1 MMERNRIK
9 SKRKGSGLFGLGWR
23 DLLIGVSIAI
33 FIAAAIML
41 GHAVAQSQSYA
52 LSPIEE
58 LGKRIFFDNISI
70 PERMSCATCHDPK
83 AGGTLKNSG
92 TNLHQVGVT
101 GANPHTA
108 GGLKPPTNAYASFI
122 PKFQP
127 CAVGFFG
134 YCGGNFWNGRSE
146 GNDIPLFAGAAGHV
160 GDEVFEVGGFLDPGL
175 QLAYSVYLGPVADQA
190 LNPFGNLVEQNIER
204 EGVCRHV
211 EKAKYAPLFKT
222 VWKEAIDCSSAGLDK
237 SFKRIAVSLAAWQA
251 STEVNSFSSKRDIVL
266 AKDADGKFPLDG
278 FTAQEN
284 LGHDLFYNTLPIPF
298 LPEGTPPVNVR
309 PFPNLPVTNCS
320 FCHLSSTVAPDGTD
334 PVERYTDDAYHNIGT
349 PFNPEI
355 AGSPNPNPILADHTG
370 ALDPAA
376 IPGPATF
383 LPLGYVKTPTLR
395 NVDKRPGKGFT
406 KAYTH
411 NGWFKSMESIVHFY
425 NTADVNPVGSK
436 LHTVTR
442 CPDGITTEKDA
453 LANNCWPAPEYH
465 DVPGLAIGAIFGNLG
480 LTPEE
485 EDAIVAYLKTFT
497 DTYTPK
503 EPKPFKR

>member
-1 MMERNRIK
+1 M
-9 SKRKGSGLFGLGWR
+9 RKLGIATWCG
-23 DLLIGVSIAI
+23 LLIGITAMTC
-33 FIAAAIML
+33 F
-41 GHAVAQSQSYA
+41 AVGTWSGNADAQSKA
-52 LSPIEE
+52 KIEE
-58 LGKRIFFDNISI
+58 LGKRVFFDNISV

-101 GANPHTA
+101 GANPHTV

-127 CAVGFFG
+127 CAAGFFG

-146 GNDIPLFAGAAGHV
+146 GNDSPLFAGAAPHV
-160 GDEVFEVGGFLDPGL
+160 GNEVFEIGGAIDPAL
-175 QLAYSVYLGPVADQA
+175 EAAYKAYLGPVADQA
-190 LNPFGNLVEQNIER
+190 LNPFGNPVEQNIDR
-204 EGVCRHV
+204 IGVCLDV
-211 EKAKYAPLFKT
+211 ASAKYAPLFEL
-222 VWKEAIDCSSAGLDK
+222 VWKEPIRCTSAADVDM
-237 SFKRIAVSLAAWQA
+237 SFKRLAVSLSAWQA
-251 STEVNSFSSKRDIVL
+251 SAEVNSFSSKRDNAL
-266 AKDADGKFPLDG
+266 AADPDKKFPLAG

-320 FCHLSSTVAPDGTD
+320 FCHLSSTVARDGTD

-355 AGSPNPNPILADHTG
+355 AGSPNPNPLLASHTG
-370 ALDPAA
+370 ALDPGA
-376 IPGPATF
+376 IPGTGTF

-406 KAYTH
+406 KAYAH
-411 NGWFKSMESIVHFY
+411 NGWFKSLESIVHFY
-425 NTADVNPVGSK
+425 NTANVNPVGSK

-442 CPDGITTEKDA
+442 CPEGAETEKDA
-453 LANNCWPAPEYH
+453 LALNCWPAPEYP

-485 EDAIVAYLKTFT
+485 EAAIVAYLKTFT
-497 DTYTPK
+497 DTYTAKQPAPYK
-503 EPKPFKR
+503 

>member
-1 MMERNRIK
+1 M
-9 SKRKGSGLFGLGWR
+9 RKLGIAMWCGLLVG
-23 DLLIGVSIAI
+23 
-33 FIAAAIML
+33 IAAMTFF
-41 GHAVAQSQSYA
+41 AVGTWPGNADAQSKA
-52 LSPIEE
+52 KIEE
-58 LGKRIFFDNISI
+58 LGKRIFFDKISV

-101 GANPHTA
+101 GANPATV
-108 GGLKPPTNAYASFI
+108 GGLKPPTNTYASFI

-127 CAVGFFG
+127 CAAGFFG

-146 GNDIPLFAGAAGHV
+146 GNDSSLFAGAAPHV
-160 GDEVFEVGGFLDPGL
+160 GSEVFEINGGIDPAL
-175 QLAYSVYLGPVADQA
+175 EAAYKGFLGPVADQA
-190 LNPFGNLVEQNIER
+190 LNPFGNPVEQNIDR
-204 EGVCRHV
+204 RGVCLNV
-211 EKAKYAPLFKT
+211 ASAKYAPLFEN
-222 VWKEAIDCSSAGLDK
+222 VWKEPIDCSTTAAVDK
-237 SFKRIAVSLAAWQA
+237 SFKRIAVALSAWQH
-251 STEVNSFSSKRDIVL
+251 SSDLNSYSSKRDIAL
-266 AKDADGKFPLDG
+266 AAEADQKFPLDG

-334 PVERYTDDAYHNIGT
+334 PLERYTDDAYHNIGT

-355 AGSPNPNPILADHTG
+355 AGSPNPNPLLADHTG

-442 CPDGITTEKDA
+442 CSDGITTEKDA
-453 LANNCWPAPEYH
+453 LANNCWPAPEYP

-485 EDAIVAYLKTFT
+485 EAAIVAYLKTFT

-503 EPKPFKR
+503 QPAPYK